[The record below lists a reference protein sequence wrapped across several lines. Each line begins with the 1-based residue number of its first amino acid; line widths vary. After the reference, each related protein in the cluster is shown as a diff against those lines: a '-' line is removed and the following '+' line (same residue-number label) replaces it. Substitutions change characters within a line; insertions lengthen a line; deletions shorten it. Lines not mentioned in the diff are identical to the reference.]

1 MTLPAS
7 GNSISL
13 DQIHVELGESSG
25 GTVALGDADVRA
37 LASDTD
43 GAIAMNQ
50 FFGLSAAGAWLVVL
64 TIDSGIAAVP
74 TNALYDVWGAASK
87 SGDGTYILTS
97 KFGMNQHN
105 SDSSNVNPEF
115 NITKINA
122 DGSVAWNKRI
132 DGVADKIYNP
142 SIHVALTSGAD
153 EIFVWWRSLNGVAY
167 QTDNRRRLVKLNSS
181 GVEQVEREYDV
192 PSVSEFIATQ
202 PETSKIYD
210 DGTYI
215 YIFGT
220 MYGSGISG
228 STVGSHGAWWSKIK
242 KSDGAWTDEFIS
254 IEGSGS
260 NWGRGAGFIDGSG
273 NMLQPSSSTT
283 AEKGLNFNKYASN
296 KSKVF
301 EKKYSYGGT
310 SYPYTIQPY
319 GTSWVGGNM
328 ILATN
333 NYRVSET
340 GFTNGNYPGLMK
352 LQGSDGAV
360 LFWVTAASAGVGFS
374 FYGNVQDSSGNIYAI
389 GRGIVSGDSKISA
402 FVAKFNSSGV
412 KQWNF
417 ALGYNDDSMHVMG
430 AGIDMDASG
439 NLYCLINMYGNSAQ
453 ASVLKIPE
461 GQLGS
466 AIGGLTAGQHGIY
479 KITNTDFAF
488 ATVSGTIT
496 VRDAATRTIGAVT
509 QTSDASASDITV
521 AAETGGGV
529 TLVDIG

>member
-74 TNALYDVWGAASK
+74 SDAVYDVWGAASK
-87 SGDGTYILTS
+87 SGDGIYILTS

-132 DGVADKIYNP
+132 DGVADKIYNL

-153 EIFVWWRSLNGVAY
+153 EIFCWWRSINGGTTG
-167 QTDNRRRLVKLNSS
+167 TDNRRRLLKLNAS

-192 PSVSEFIATQ
+192 PAQSESIATHPQ
-202 PETSKIYD
+202 TSKIHD

-215 YIFGT
+215 YLFGNIA
-220 MYGSGISG
+220 GNHISG
-228 STVGSHGAWWSKIK
+228 AHGGSSGAWWSKIK
-242 KSDGAWTDEFIS
+242 KSDGEYTDEFMS
-254 IEGSGS
+254 GETSGS
-260 NWGRGAGFIDGSG
+260 NWGRAVGFVDGSG
-273 NMLQPSSSTT
+273 NMLQTGSSTT

-310 SYPYTIQPY
+310 SYPYVIQPY
-319 GTSWVGGNM
+319 GASWVGGNM

-340 GFTNGNYPGLMK
+340 GFTNGNYPALMK

-360 LFWVTAASAGVGFS
+360 LFWVAAASAGVGFS

-417 ALGYNDDSMHVMG
+417 ALSYNDDSIHVFG

-439 NLYCLINMYGNSAQ
+439 NLYCLINMYGNSTQ
-453 ASVLKIPE
+453 AAVLKIPE

-496 VRDAATRTIGAVT
+496 VADSATRLIGVVGNT
-509 QTSDASASDITV
+509 DDASASDITV